1 MQCDDDGA
9 VVVVTPLGMP
19 FRGSLTWLARKRRLS
34 DEFFFMIY
42 RTTPKVKRS
51 KKKKISEIN
60 IAKGKNVDRD
70 RSRVFGY
77 GCDWVQGQVC
87 VGVDR
92 CWWTWV
98 ECQNCFHL
106 LASPR
111 HTYIHT
117 RNSAAI
123 SIAICPFL
131 RFYFRHFSSTKFAFT
146 VTSTTTFFTVFFYFL
161 HFPTDSSKNGRCTFE
176 SLSVNIV

>member
-1 MQCDDDGA
+1 MWWWWCGSCCY
-9 VVVVTPLGMP
+9 T
-19 FRGSLTWLARKRRLS
+19 FRDAFSRISYLA
-34 DEFFFMIY
+34 EI
-42 RTTPKVKRS
+42 
-51 KKKKISEIN
+51 KKIEEKQMSEIN

-87 VGVDR
+87 VAVDR

-98 ECQNCFHL
+98 ECQYCVHL

-117 RNSAAI
+117 WNSAAI

-131 RFYFRHFSSTKFAFT
+131 CFCFRYFSSTKFTFT
-146 VTSTTTFFTVFFYFL
+146 VTSTTTFFTVLFGFSSIFYT
-161 HFPTDSSKNGRCTFE
+161 FPQTAQKMADTPLNPRQLTLFDTRYVHILVPMSII
-176 SLSVNIV
+176 LS